1 MRFLKAARRARTT
14 TLPRTFR
21 PRGVDVRAVVFA
33 GAGGNEV
40 IRLEQRPDPVPGSEE
55 LLVRVTHAGLNPADL
70 SQRDGSYPAPPG
82 SPQDVPGLEVA
93 GTVEACGAQVLGW
106 QPGDRVFGLVG
117 GGGLADRVLV
127 HQRCVAPVPE
137 GLDEAAAA
145 AVPEAFI
152 TAHDAIRSQ
161 ALLRPGDVLLVHG
174 AAGGVGSAALQ
185 IGVVCGARVLGTVR
199 SADAAALVRELG
211 GEPIMDENFAESVM
225 TATDGRG
232 ADVILELVG
241 APHFPDNLRVVA
253 MQGRIVVVGLGAGA
267 EVTLVLRQ
275 LMARRASM
283 RGTML
288 RARPLE
294 QKSEAVRAFEREL
307 LPHLAS
313 GRLRPVID
321 TIVPY
326 ERAGDAFERMAAS
339 GKRGKVLLHFA

>member
-1 MRFLKAARRARTT
+1 
-14 TLPRTFR
+14 
-21 PRGVDVRAVVFA
+21 VRAVVFA

-267 EVTLVLRQ
+267 QVSRVLRQ

>member
-1 MRFLKAARRARTT
+1 
-14 TLPRTFR
+14 
-21 PRGVDVRAVVFA
+21 VRAVVFA

-40 IRLEQRPDPVPGSEE
+40 LRLEERPDPVPGSEE

-70 SQRDGSYPAPPG
+70 AQRDGSYPAPPG
-82 SPQDVPGLEVA
+82 SPQDIPGLEVA
-93 GTVEACGAQVLGW
+93 GTVEACGAQVLGR

-117 GGGLADRVLV
+117 GGGLADRVVV
-127 HQRCVAPVPE
+127 HQRCVAPVPDA
-137 GLDEAAAA
+137 LDEAGAA

-161 ALLRPGDVLLVHG
+161 AALSAGETLLVHG
-174 AAGGVGSAALQ
+174 AAGGVGSAAVQ
-185 IGVVCGARVLGTVR
+185 IGAVCGARVLGTVR
-199 SADAAALVRELG
+199 SEDAAALVRELG
-211 GEPIMDENFAESVM
+211 GEPIADEGFDEAVLA
-225 TATDGRG
+225 ATGGSG

-241 APHFPDNLRVVA
+241 APHFPGNLRAVA
-253 MQGRIVVVGLGAGA
+253 VLGRIVIVGLGAGA
-267 EVTLVLRQ
+267 EVSLVLRH
-275 LMARRASM
+275 LMARRASI
-283 RGTML
+283 RGTVL

-294 QKSEAVRAFEREL
+294 QKALALRAFEREL

-326 ERAGDAFERMAAS
+326 ERASEAFERMAES

>member
-1 MRFLKAARRARTT
+1 
-14 TLPRTFR
+14 
-21 PRGVDVRAVVFA
+21 VVFA

-40 IRLEQRPDPVPGSEE
+40 IRLEQRPDPEPGSEE

-70 SQRDGSYPAPPG
+70 AQRDGSYPAPPG
-82 SPQDVPGLEVA
+82 SPEDIPGLEVA

-106 QPGDRVFGLVG
+106 KPGDRVFGLVG

-127 HQRCVAPVPE
+127 HQRCVAPVPDA
-137 GLDEAAAA
+137 LDEPGAA

-161 ALLRPGDVLLVHG
+161 AGLRTGEVLLVHG

-185 IGVVCGARVLGTVR
+185 IGAVCGARVLGSVR
-199 SADAAALVRELG
+199 SAEAAALVRELG
-211 GEPIMDENFAESVM
+211 GEPVDDAGFAEGVLS
-225 TATDGRG
+225 ATDARG
-232 ADVILELVG
+232 ADVIIELVG
-241 APHFPDNLRVVA
+241 APHFPDNLRAVA

-294 QKSEAVRAFEREL
+294 QKAEAVRAFEREL

-313 GRLRPVID
+313 GRVRPVID
-321 TIVPY
+321 TVVPY
-326 ERAGDAFERMAAS
+326 QRAAAAFERMAAS

>member
-1 MRFLKAARRARTT
+1 M
-14 TLPRTFR
+14 
-21 PRGVDVRAVVFA
+21 RAVVFA

-40 IRLEQRPDPVPGSEE
+40 IRLEERPDPAPGSQE

-82 SPQDVPGLEVA
+82 SPQDIPGLEVA
-93 GTVEACGAQVLGW
+93 GTVETCGAQVLDW
-106 QPGDRVFGLVG
+106 KPGDRVFGLVG
-117 GGGLADRVLV
+117 GGGLADRVVV
-127 HQRCVAPVPE
+127 HERHVAAVPDA
-137 GLDEAAAA
+137 LDEPGAA

-152 TAHDAIRSQ
+152 TAHDAIRTQ
-161 ALLRPGDVLLVHG
+161 AGLSTGETLLVHG

-185 IGVVCGARVLGTVR
+185 IGGVCGARVLGTVR

-211 GEPIMDENFAESVM
+211 GEPITDQGFADSVLE
-225 TATDGRG
+225 ATDGRG

-241 APHFPDNLRVVA
+241 APHFPDNLRAVA
-253 MQGRIVVVGLGAGA
+253 MLGRIVVVGLGAGA
-267 EVTLVLRQ
+267 EVTLGLRP

-294 QKSEAVRAFEREL
+294 QKAQAVRVFGREL

-321 TIVPY
+321 AVLPY
-326 ERAGDAFERMAAS
+326 ERAADAFARMAAS